1 MNENKIKEIL
11 RENGYYNDKSTIV
24 KLSGDA
30 SSREYYR
37 LYVFEKSFIICTEEP
52 NGQQSKDFQLITSLI
67 SEKIQTPEIF
77 FYKPESSILVL
88 EDVGDVS
95 LKDFYN
101 SNGLSMHKKAVDDI
115 KTYQDMDIQVC
126 QNRFFDREKIGFEFD
141 LAINYFVKQYL
152 KIDISNEN
160 KIIHDIREKVISY
173 YESHKD
179 VVCHRDYHSNN
190 LYIKEETLY
199 HIDYQDMR
207 VGPKIYD
214 LVSLVDDCY
223 ISLSDEERQTLLNRF
238 DKDFINLYRYD
249 YQIVQIQR
257 TFKALGSFA
266 YLSIEKGKNGY
277 LPFIDN
283 NLKKLIN
290 VLNSCDD
297 MCFKSFASIL
307 ERGINA

>member
-1 MNENKIKEIL
+1 MDENKIKEIL
-11 RENGYYNDKSTIV
+11 RENGYYNDKSSIV

-37 LYVFEKSFIICTEEP
+37 LYDFEKSFIICTEEP

-67 SEKIQTPEIF
+67 SEEIQTPKIF

-160 KIIHDIREKVISY
+160 KVIHDIREKVISY

-207 VGPKIYD
+207 VGPKMYD

-223 ISLSDEERQTLLNRF
+223 ISLSEEERETLLNRF

-297 MCFKSFASIL
+297 MCFKSFALIL
-307 ERGINA
+307 KRGINA